1 MAYKY
6 KTIDLRTVKGIK
18 QAERL
23 KSLGWK
29 IISVGFNTIMLEK
42 KIERTNKN
50 VTKIIPES
58 TANLNVPNNVFIVG
72 ENILQSEEIKITFYV
87 DNAGYIWKVG
97 DWITDKPRPSSLHD
111 LYRLTGDTEQIIA
124 FRCRQYFNK
133 NI

>member
-42 KIERTNKN
+42 KIERTNK
-50 VTKIIPES
+50 K
-58 TANLNVPNNVFIVG
+58 
-72 ENILQSEEIKITFYV
+72 
-87 DNAGYIWKVG
+87 
-97 DWITDKPRPSSLHD
+97 
-111 LYRLTGDTEQIIA
+111 
-124 FRCRQYFNK
+124 
-133 NI
+133 